1 MASSLEGSATR
12 LVEPVGSRLG
22 RPEPATGVPVRIRRQ
37 GTAPMFGV
45 SADHEKIERVQGP
58 TVRRA
63 AARRGS
69 L

>member
-12 LVEPVGSRLG
+12 LVERVGSRLG
-22 RPEPATGVPVRIRRQ
+22 RPEPTGVPVRIRRQ